1 MWQLLSLKSRRI
13 TMKLCAAGLV
23 LRSFWEHVR
32 STLFSS
38 WASLQCFQVNKIP
51 SGFNRTLFYQFLLAV
66 LSIHG
71 KIETLGFLRWMNE
84 GGQAALQ
91 IVFCH
96 ENASNDK
103 IRKMSGKL
111 GSLISPAF
119 THQWALWHTCHQR
132 MLFPNALGI
141 IGSSRPF
148 DPYVNNQ

>member
-38 WASLQCFQVNKIP
+38 WASLQCFQLNKIP
-51 SGFNRTLFYQFLLAV
+51 SIEPLPNFYWQFCQWWKDKNFGV
-66 LSIHG
+66 
-71 KIETLGFLRWMNE
+71 FLRWMNE